1 MNSIH
6 VNPPSFVRRL
16 RHFNFAENL
25 RHGDENLRH
34 LTVTARKKNYV
45 QFFILHIKNGTNFSF
60 RFDILVLSRT
70 LDLHPGLAAKCAL
83 IRDLISARR
92 RSVTTC
98 HPSGMPEHL
107 LPEDYSDTLRAEFME
122 FAMATD
128 AELPPMDAFWVAMAT
143 CTTAGGDHPFAT
155 LSAVM
160 KVYLIMPHSNA
171 DSERVFSMVNKID
184 TEHRSELVQD
194 TIAALLSVK
203 VNCTAD
209 THSYEPPATVL
220 HMSKKA
226 TMNYN
231 LPHRN
236 TP

>member
-1 MNSIH
+1 
-6 VNPPSFVRRL
+6 
-16 RHFNFAENL
+16 
-25 RHGDENLRH
+25 
-34 LTVTARKKNYV
+34 
-45 QFFILHIKNGTNFSF
+45 
-60 RFDILVLSRT
+60 
-70 LDLHPGLAAKCAL
+70 
-83 IRDLISARR
+83 
-92 RSVTTC
+92 
-98 HPSGMPEHL
+98 MPEYL

-128 AELPPMDAFWVAMAT
+128 AELPPMDAFWAAMAT
-143 CTTAGGDHPFAT
+143 RTTAGGDHPFAT

-160 KVYLIMPHSNA
+160 KVYLLMPHSNA

-184 TEHRSELVQD
+184 TEHRSELAQD

-231 LPHRN
+231 LHHRN
-236 TP
+236 AP